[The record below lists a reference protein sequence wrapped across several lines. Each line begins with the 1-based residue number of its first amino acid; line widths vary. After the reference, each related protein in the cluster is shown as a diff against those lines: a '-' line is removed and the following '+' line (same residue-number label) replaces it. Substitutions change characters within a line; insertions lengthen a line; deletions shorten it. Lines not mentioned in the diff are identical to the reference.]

1 MKLACQLSHVCATVR
16 VVDFTPRFSLF
27 PFLMSLE
34 RRIIVQCI
42 HVGVSALTHYVYVP
56 AIALYQAAESIQ
68 HSGLC
73 QQLGR
78 LPSGSLS

>member
-1 MKLACQLSHVCATVR
+1 
-16 VVDFTPRFSLF
+16 
-27 PFLMSLE
+27 MSLE

-42 HVGVSALTHYVYVP
+42 YVGVSALTHYIYVP